1 MKRHARHAFVA
12 AGPAAPAPASPP
24 SVTAA
29 MSCATPKNTKS
40 ASVDATAAAGDANF
54 TNEPITYTKGV
65 AETTNRARA
74 TTRVKTLEDASCSS
88 SSPAIPP
95 AVNSNNVAASVGV
108 CKHTSHRNVPHQYAS
123 RLMPETICKCLA
135 PVFISRAGN
144 GAAADA
150 ESALNDTTTHSDTNN
165 RESSAFS
172 CFSVSVDGNGWLIE
186 TNETSRSIEGS
197 SFREPFPFDDNDEDE
212 DEALAFTSSASMVSV
227 SEPRIV
233 RKIASCATAIAAG
246 SAWYAVL
253 EVNTV
258 YAKRLGSFRG
268 IGLEVSIAPGSTKRL
283 AHVDIKECL
292 PNAHVARGF
301 VLASNAPSSDAKA
314 SNKKVGVVPERFV
327 EPVEETVS

>member
-1 MKRHARHAFVA
+1 
-12 AGPAAPAPASPP
+12 
-24 SVTAA
+24 
-29 MSCATPKNTKS
+29 
-40 ASVDATAAAGDANF
+40 
-54 TNEPITYTKGV
+54 
-65 AETTNRARA
+65 
-74 TTRVKTLEDASCSS
+74 
-88 SSPAIPP
+88 
-95 AVNSNNVAASVGV
+95 
-108 CKHTSHRNVPHQYAS
+108 
-123 RLMPETICKCLA
+123 MPETICKCLA

-186 TNETSRSIEGS
+186 TNETFSSRSKGS
-197 SFREPFPFDDNDEDE
+197 SIREPFVFDDRETDE
-212 DEALAFTSSASMVSV
+212 DEALAFRSSASMVSV

-258 YAKRLGSFRG
+258 YANLRGSFRG

>member
-1 MKRHARHAFVA
+1 
-12 AGPAAPAPASPP
+12 
-24 SVTAA
+24 

-108 CKHTSHRNVPHQYAS
+108 CKHTSHANVPHQYAS

-186 TNETSRSIEGS
+186 TNETSRSPR
-197 SFREPFPFDDNDEDE
+197 FRPFPFDDEDEDE
-212 DEALAFTSSASMVSV
+212 DEALAFTSSGSMVSD
-227 SEPRIV
+227 SDPRRRV

-258 YAKRLGSFRG
+258 YANLRGSFRG

-314 SNKKVGVVPERFV
+314 SNKKVGVVRERFV

>member
-54 TNEPITYTKGV
+54 TDEPITYTKGV

-74 TTRVKTLEDASCSS
+74 TTSARNREEWSSFSFCSS
-88 SSPAIPP
+88 APAIPP

-108 CKHTSHRNVPHQYAS
+108 CKHTSHANVPHQYAS

-135 PVFISRAGN
+135 PVLISRAGN

-172 CFSVSVDGNGWLIE
+172 CFSV
-186 TNETSRSIEGS
+186 
-197 SFREPFPFDDNDEDE
+197 
-212 DEALAFTSSASMVSV
+212 
-227 SEPRIV
+227 
-233 RKIASCATAIAAG
+233 
-246 SAWYAVL
+246 
-253 EVNTV
+253 
-258 YAKRLGSFRG
+258 
-268 IGLEVSIAPGSTKRL
+268 
-283 AHVDIKECL
+283 
-292 PNAHVARGF
+292 
-301 VLASNAPSSDAKA
+301 
-314 SNKKVGVVPERFV
+314 
-327 EPVEETVS
+327 